1 MPAINLQK
9 HGAEMQKALKSVRDP
24 KNSTDWALFG
34 YDGKTF
40 DLKVVETGEDGIEEM
55 VNDLNASKI
64 LYGFMRVKDPKS
76 GLPKYVFLHWQGE
89 GCPVTLKGQASNL
102 LRDVEKY
109 IGSYQISITARNED
123 EVDIKEIMKQVE
135 KASTSKFNFKAR
147 KEITKDRISTTDV
160 KSVYQKVIIS
170 KAKEL
175 NMTERNKFWDS
186 EEATKKAAKKVV
198 VSKDEIPTK
207 QQREGVWKQREN
219 EQKKSQNTISKP
231 QEKPSGSPA
240 RAKNIPEPTM
250 SLKDRMKMLEESKPP
265 QNLDVDKLNITT
277 NTKTSPVPVIPT
289 QQKTS
294 PAPSAPISAKPTRD
308 ISRDASQDGFY
319 DDDFAVECD
328 STSDVSTIPH
338 EKTTPVPTI
347 PSQQKTTPAPLAP
360 ISSKPTRI
368 SKEPSHEDF
377 DDDEFEVSGE
387 GGDEDIEDE
396 DEDVYGNAEI
406 FEDENDSD
414 EQEEEDIY
422 GNAEIFEEIQQD
434 LGICAVTLYDYEAED
449 ESEITFDPGE
459 VITNI
464 EKPDS
469 NWWQGKTQ
477 EGQFGLFPANY
488 VEEIDPSELQV
499 S

>member
-9 HGAEMQKALKSVRDP
+9 HSAEMQKALKSVRDP

-40 DLKVVETGEDGIEEM
+40 DLKVVGTGEDGIEEM
-55 VNDLNASKI
+55 VNDLNPSKI
-64 LYGFMRVKDPKS
+64 LYGFIRVKDPKS

-89 GCPVTLKGQASNL
+89 GCPVTLKGQAANL

-219 EQKKSQNTISKP
+219 EQKKTQNTTSKP
-231 QEKPSGSPA
+231 PEKISGTPA
-240 RAKNIPEPTM
+240 GAKNIPEPTM
-250 SLKDRMKMLEESKPP
+250 SLKDRMKMLESKPP
-265 QNLDVDKLNITT
+265 QNLDVDKLNSTT
-277 NTKTSPVPVIPT
+277 TTKTSPVPAIPT
-289 QQKTS
+289 QQKTA
-294 PAPSAPISAKPTRD
+294 PPPSAPINAKPNRENAKE
-308 ISRDASQDGFY
+308 ASQDDFY
-319 DDDFAVECD
+319 DDEFEVECD
-328 STSDVSTIPH
+328 SSSEVSTAPQ
-338 EKTTPVPTI
+338 EKTSPVPTI

-360 ISSKPTRI
+360 TSSKPNRI
-368 SKEPSHEDF
+368 SREPSNEPF
-377 DDDEFEVSGE
+377 YDDQFEVSSE
-387 GGDEDIEDE
+387 GGDEDIEGE
-396 DEDVYGNAEI
+396 DEDLYGNEEM
-406 FEDENDSD
+406 F
-414 EQEEEDIY
+414 EEDIY

-488 VEEIDPSELQV
+488 VEEIDPSELQ
-499 S
+499 SS